1 MTSHTVILFDL
12 PTQRD
17 EVEKLLR
24 DETQQSIITTV
35 KGRFWCYFLELDTW
49 LPVTTTVRVD
59 PRTLDIMTQGGAL
72 IKDTIK
78 TEMSEYFR
86 AEVTIFKCYGQSPDG
101 GPIGDDDLVRL
112 IQWIYVRKTENG
124 VGAAVRGA
132 ADAEPEHP
140 AVDMSEIETWVQYGD
155 EWKKVMMVNLEGPT
169 DGRLFVNVSRLKRKA
184 LQEFGFDAS
193 DEIHLRAADMY
204 DNDGGEM
211 VPLQLKL
218 NERIVHGRWYTLV
231 VDKAMCD
238 FDTEVN

>member
-1 MTSHTVILFDL
+1 MTSYTCILFDL

-17 EVEKLLR
+17 AVENALR
-24 DETQQSIITTV
+24 DEAQQSIITTA
-35 KGRFWCYFLELDTW
+35 KGRFWCYFMELNMW
-49 LPVTTTVRVD
+49 LPVTATVRVD
-59 PRTLDIMTQGGAL
+59 PVTLAIMGQGA
-72 IKDTIK
+72 TIK
-78 TEMSEYFR
+78 NTITTEMSRYFG
-86 AEVTIFKCYGQSPDG
+86 AKLTMYKCYGQSPDG
-101 GPIGDDDLVRL
+101 DSIGDDELVNI
-112 IQWIYVRKTENG
+112 IQWVFVRKTDNDG
-124 VGAAVRGA
+124 GTAQPNII
-132 ADAEPEHP
+132 EPASP
-140 AVDMSEIETWVQYGD
+140 PVDMSEIETWVQYGD